1 MRKTQMYIKK
11 TVYFGLPTL
20 DLSKTVI
27 YEFWYDYLKPI
38 HGEKAKLRYMD
49 PDSFIAHIKPDDIYE
64 DIAEDVKKWF
74 DTLNYELFRSLLK
87 ENTKESNWN
96 NER

>member
-1 MRKTQMYIKK
+1 
-11 TVYFGLPTL
+11 
-20 DLSKTVI
+20 
-27 YEFWYDYLKPI
+27 
-38 HGEKAKLRYMD
+38 MD
-49 PDSFIAHIKPDDIYE
+49 PDSFIALIKPDDIYE
-64 DIAEDVKKWF
+64 GIAEDVKKWF